1 MVGIAVNDEQ
11 QVGRARES
19 AHERLFVAPEQLRS
33 AIEDAARD
41 EGWMAAADVFQR
53 HWDLYATRDP
63 QTMLEALKGLPG
75 EVFVE
80 RPSML
85 IAADYLQQVASGQD
99 VGRFHD
105 GARDLYGG
113 TREPRELLDSLI
125 ALTGRAAGARMEG
138 ALDTARLRSVEAR
151 RMLERADESSRGRAR
166 EALPHL
172 MIQWGRCRE
181 VADADGA
188 IAEYEQSHHLGSITG
203 QPEIARR
210 AAGSLAWLLA
220 ERGRLSDA
228 RSWLEKAQA
237 TRRDSPRY
245 DAVLH
250 LTEALI
256 AADELDD
263 DAASQALARIEEEAI
278 GEYWAAHLWV
288 RAMIARGPLA
298 PLIVRHEMA
307 GETERRARA
316 LFDQGANRRY
326 LARTASALEI
336 ELDEPLS
343 PTTPNPEEPVP
354 ADVVRQ
360 ARDLYRTG
368 LHAAARAHARTALAA
383 SPPARDEAAAQLL
396 LAACEFALGGADAA
410 GPAFCRAHA
419 LITHERLFHTYLAII
434 PSDLNALADLSGLD
448 IPDALTKPQ
457 SDNSNTTSTSSQPRS
472 TTERHA
478 NLDALTRREREL
490 LVLIADGQSFAGIA
504 DTLFISRNTVKTLT
518 RSLYRKLDV
527 HSRAE
532 AAALARQL

>member
-1 MVGIAVNDEQ
+1 MVGIAVSDEQ
-11 QVGRARES
+11 QVERAHES
-19 AHERLFVAPEQLRS
+19 AHERVFVAPEHLRS
-33 AIEDAARD
+33 AVEDAARD
-41 EGWMAAADVFQR
+41 EGWMAAADVLQR

-63 QTMLEALKGLPG
+63 HAMLEALKGLPG

-85 IAADYLQQVASGQD
+85 IVADYLQQAATGQD

-105 GARDLYGG
+105 GARDMFGG

-125 ALTGRAAGARMEG
+125 ALTGRAAGARLEG

-151 RMLERADESSRGRAR
+151 RMLERADESARGRAR

-181 VADADGA
+181 LADADGA

-228 RSWLEKAQA
+228 RTWLAHAHA
-237 TRRDSPRY
+237 TERDSPRY

-256 AADELDD
+256 AADGLEN
-263 DAASQALARIEEEAI
+263 AAATQALARVDESAI
-278 GEYWAAHLWV
+278 GEYWAAYLWV
-288 RAMIARGPLA
+288 RAMVARGPLA
-298 PLIVRHEMA
+298 PLLVRHEMA
-307 GETERRARA
+307 GETERRVRA

-326 LARTASALEI
+326 LVRAASALDM
-336 ELDEPLS
+336 ELNEPLT
-343 PTTPNPEEPVP
+343 PTTPNPEEPRA

-360 ARDLYRTG
+360 ALDLYRAG
-368 LHAAARAHARTALAA
+368 AHAAARAHARTALAA
-383 SPPARDEAAAQLL
+383 SPPVRDEAAAQLL
-396 LAACEFALGGADAA
+396 LAACELALGGADAA
-410 GPAFCRAHA
+410 GAAFCRAHA
-419 LITHERLFHTYLAII
+419 LIAHERLLRTYRAITA
-434 PSDLNALADLSGLD
+434 SDLKALADMSGLAV
-448 IPDALTKPQ
+448 PASLTEPHY
-457 SDNSNTTSTSSQPRS
+457 TT
-472 TTERHA
+472 TTTGPAPESHA

-490 LVLIADGQSFAGIA
+490 LVLIADGQPFADIA
-504 DTLFISRNTVKTLT
+504 DTLFISLNTVKTLT

>member
-1 MVGIAVNDEQ
+1 MMGIAVSDEQ
-11 QVGRARES
+11 QVERAPES
-19 AHERLFVAPEQLRS
+19 AHERVFVAPERVRS
-33 AIEDAARD
+33 AVEDAARD
-41 EGWMAAADVFQR
+41 GGWMAAADVFQW

-63 QTMLEALKGLPG
+63 QAMLEALKGLPG

-85 IAADYLQQVASGQD
+85 IAADYLQQVAAGQD

-105 GARDLYGG
+105 GARDMFGG

-125 ALTGRAAGARMEG
+125 ALTGRAAGARTEG

-151 RMLERADESSRGRAR
+151 RMLERTDESARGRAR

-172 MIQWGRCRE
+172 MFQWGRCRE

-228 RSWLEKAQA
+228 RTWLAHAHA
-237 TRRDSPRY
+237 TERDSPRY

-263 DAASQALARIEEEAI
+263 ATATEALARIDEGTI
-278 GEYWAAHLWV
+278 GEYWAAQLWV

-307 GETERRARA
+307 GETERRVRA
-316 LFDQGANRRY
+316 VFDQGANRRY
-326 LARTASALEI
+326 LVRVASALEN
-336 ELDEPLS
+336 ELDEPLT
-343 PTTPNPEEPVP
+343 PTTPNPEEPQA

-360 ARDLYRTG
+360 AQDLYRAG
-368 LHAAARAHARTALAA
+368 SHAAARTHARTALAA
-383 SPPARDEAAAQLL
+383 SPPARDEAAAQLI
-396 LAACEFALGGADAA
+396 LAACELAIGGADAA

-419 LITHERLFHTYLAII
+419 LIAHERLFRTYRAIKS
-434 PSDLNALADLSGLD
+434 SDLSALADVSGLD
-448 IPDALTKPQ
+448 VPAFLAEPQ
-457 SDNSNTTSTSSQPRS
+457 SDNSSSTAGTSAPRS
-472 TTERHA
+472 NPERHA
-478 NLDALTRREREL
+478 NLNALTRREREL
-490 LVLIADGQSFAGIA
+490 LVLIADGLPFADIA
-504 DTLFISRNTVKTLT
+504 ENLFISLNTVKTLT
-518 RSLYRKLDV
+518 RSLYRKLGV

-532 AAALARQL
+532 AAALASRL